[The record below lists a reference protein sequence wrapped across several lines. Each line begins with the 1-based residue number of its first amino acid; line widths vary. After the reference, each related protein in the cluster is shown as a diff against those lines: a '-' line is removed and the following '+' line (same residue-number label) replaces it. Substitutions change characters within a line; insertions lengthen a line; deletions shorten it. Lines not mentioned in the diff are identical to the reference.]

1 MTQDQEIAAATL
13 EEAMD
18 WFLRLKGEP
27 NCPELTADFQ
37 RWLHRSDDHQRA
49 WQYALRTWQLMGEA
63 APAHE
68 HLWAG
73 AARANVISI
82 TGRRWRRPVM
92 SAVAAIAATLFL
104 VLAGP
109 SLLIRLQA
117 DHITATGQNA
127 RVTLEDGTLIELG
140 GDSAIK
146 TEMTAAGRHVTL
158 LSGEAFFDVAHNPA
172 RPFTVEAGG
181 VTVLVVGTAF
191 DVRLAG
197 GETTVELERGVVQV
211 SVEDARE
218 TSDFRLLPGEMAV
231 VNASDGAVTRN
242 TIQPDQVAA
251 WRSGRIF
258 VKDASISAV
267 AEQLQRYHSAW
278 IAVPDRK
285 LAGLKV
291 TGLYD
296 LHDPDGALKALVEP
310 YGGRVRTFSTY
321 GRVLT
326 QY

>member
-1 MTQDQEIAAATL
+1 
-13 EEAMD
+13 MD
-18 WFLRLKGEP
+18 WFLRLKAEP
-27 NCPELTADFQ
+27 NCPDLAADFQ
-37 RWLHRSDDHQRA
+37 RWLHRSDDHRRA
-49 WQYALRTWQLMGEA
+49 WQYALRTWELMGEV
-63 APAHE
+63 APVHE
-68 HLWAG
+68 HLWAS
-73 AARANVISI
+73 APRANVIPLAR
-82 TGRRWRRPVM
+82 RRWRRPVM
-92 SAVAAIAATLFL
+92 AAVAALAASLFL

-127 RVTLEDGTLIELG
+127 KVALEDGTVIELG

-146 TEMTAAGRHVTL
+146 TEMSAAGRHVTL

-211 SVEDARE
+211 SVEDAGK
-218 TSDFRLLPGEMAV
+218 TPDFRLLAGEMAV

-296 LHDPDGALKALVEP
+296 LHDTDSALKALVEP
-310 YGGRVRTFSTY
+310 YGGRVRTLSAY
-321 GRVLT
+321 GRILT

>member
-1 MTQDQEIAAATL
+1 
-13 EEAMD
+13 MD
-18 WFLRLKGEP
+18 WFLRLKAEP
-27 NCPELTADFQ
+27 NCPDLAADFQ
-37 RWLHRSDDHQRA
+37 RWLHRSDDHRRA
-49 WQYALRTWQLMGEA
+49 WEYALRTWQLMGEV
-63 APAHE
+63 APVHE
-68 HLWAG
+68 QLWMDAP
-73 AARANVISI
+73 RANVIPI
-82 TGRRWRRPVM
+82 TGRRWRRPVIA
-92 SAVAAIAATLFL
+92 SVVAIAATLFL
-104 VLAGP
+104 VLAAP

-127 RVTLEDGTLIELG
+127 RVALEDGTVIELG

-158 LSGEAFFDVAHNPA
+158 LAGEAFFDVAHNPA

-181 VTVLVVGTAF
+181 VEVLVVGTAF

-197 GETTVELERGVVQV
+197 EETTVELERGVVQV
-211 SVEDARE
+211 SVGEARE
-218 TSDFRLLPGEMAV
+218 TPDFRLLPGEMAV
-231 VNASDGAVTRN
+231 VNRRDGAVTRN

-258 VKDASISAV
+258 VKDASIGAV

-296 LHDPDGALKALVEP
+296 LHDPDSALRALVEP
-310 YGGRVRTFSTY
+310 YGGRVRAFSTY
-321 GRVLT
+321 GRLLT

>member
-1 MTQDQEIAAATL
+1 
-13 EEAMD
+13 MD

-37 RWLHRSDDHQRA
+37 RWLHRSDDHQRG

-73 AARANVISI
+73 AARANVISS
-82 TGRRWRRPVM
+82 TRRRWRRPVM

-231 VNASDGAVTRN
+231 VTASDGAVTRN
-242 TIQPDQVAA
+242 IIQPDQVAA

>member
-1 MTQDQEIAAATL
+1 MTQDQDIEAATL
-13 EEAMD
+13 EEAMA
-18 WFLRLKGEP
+18 WFLRLKAEP
-27 NCPELTADFQ
+27 SCPDLAADFQ
-37 RWLHRSDDHQRA
+37 RWFHQSGDHQRA
-49 WQYALRTWQLMGEA
+49 WQYALRTWQLMGETV
-63 APAHE
+63 PANQ
-68 HLWAG
+68 HLWAD
-73 AARANVISI
+73 APRANVIAI
-82 TGRRWRRPVM
+82 TRRNWRQR
-92 SAVAAIAATLFL
+92 AIAVVGGIAAALFF

-127 RVTLEDGTLIELG
+127 RVALEDGTVIELG
-140 GDSAIK
+140 GNSAIK
-146 TEMTAAGRHVTL
+146 TEMTASGRHITL

-191 DVRLAG
+191 DVRLG
-197 GETTVELERGVVQV
+197 GDETTVELERGVVQV
-211 SVEDARE
+211 MVDAAKE
-218 TSDFRLLPGEMAV
+218 TPDFRLLPGEMAV
-231 VNASDGAVTRN
+231 VNTRDGAVTRN

-258 VKDASISAV
+258 VKDASIGTVAV
-267 AEQLQRYHSAW
+267 QLQRYHPAW

-296 LHDPDGALKALVEP
+296 LTDPDSALKALVEP
-310 YGGRVRTFSTY
+310 FGGHVRAFSTY
-321 GRVLT
+321 GRILS